1 MQSSAQRGAA
11 VRPDGMRGGRVGHP
25 CGLRS
30 GDPDQMQRA
39 LSEPNATGTGTS
51 PSAPVLSNQPMK
63 GIGLICLA
71 FICFTGNDTAG
82 KYMIVTGQLPIA
94 EVVWVRFLGQFLAII
109 IALGLFAVPSL
120 LQARKPGWQLLRSCF
135 LLIST
140 LFNFLAL
147 RTLRLDQVMTIQFL
161 TPLIVAL
168 LAGPLLGEWIG
179 WRRMLA
185 ILVGFAGVI
194 VAVRPDAG
202 SFEPAFL
209 LALSSMLAYASFSL
223 STRYLAPFDGVPVT
237 LFYSMFAGVA
247 LVAPFALSE
256 WVWPATTG
264 TWIAMITC
272 GVWAAIGHALF
283 IAAFRYAPASTLM
296 PFTYLGLLTHSSAG
310 YLVFSQTPDAQTLAG
325 AVIVVASGL
334 YLLHR
339 EHVRQRP
346 RHQAE

>member
-1 MQSSAQRGAA
+1 
-11 VRPDGMRGGRVGHP
+11 
-25 CGLRS
+25 
-30 GDPDQMQRA
+30 MQRA
-39 LSEPNATGTGTS
+39 VTE
-51 PSAPVLSNQPMK
+51 PSAPATDHAASPVMSHQPLK

-82 KYMIVTGQLPIA
+82 KYMIVVGHLPVV

-109 IALGLFAVPSL
+109 LALGLFAVPSL
-120 LQARKPGWQLLRSCF
+120 LRARKPGWQILRSCF
-135 LLIST
+135 LLTST
-140 LFNFLAL
+140 VFNFLAL

-161 TPLIVAL
+161 APLLVAL
-168 LAGPLLGEWIG
+168 LAGPFLGEWVG

-185 ILVGFAGVI
+185 ILIGFAGVV
-194 VAVRPDAG
+194 VAVRPGAD

-209 LALSSMLAYASFSL
+209 LALSGTLAYVSFSL

-247 LVAPFALSE
+247 LVAPFALAE
-256 WVWPATTG
+256 WIWPTTTAT
-264 TWIAMITC
+264 WVAMITC

-310 YLVFSQTPDAQTLAG
+310 FLVFAQMPDTQTLGG

-339 EHVRQRP
+339 EHVT
-346 RHQAE
+346 RHAKAATSH

>member
-1 MQSSAQRGAA
+1 
-11 VRPDGMRGGRVGHP
+11 
-25 CGLRS
+25 
-30 GDPDQMQRA
+30 MQRA
-39 LSEPNATGTGTS
+39 VSEPSAAGTTS
-51 PSAPVLSNQPMK
+51 LPPGPVMSHQPLK
-63 GIGLICLA
+63 GIGIICLA

-82 KYMIVTGQLPIA
+82 KYMIVTGQLPMA
-94 EVVWVRFLGQFLAII
+94 EVVWVRFLGQFVAII
-109 IALGLFAVPSL
+109 VALGLFAVPSL

-168 LAGPLLGEWIG
+168 LAGPLLGEWVG

-185 ILVGFAGVI
+185 ILVGFAGVV
-194 VAVRPDAG
+194 VAVRPGADA
-202 SFEPAFL
+202 FEPAFL
-209 LALSSMLAYASFSL
+209 LSFTGMLAYVSFSIT
-223 STRYLAPFDGVPVT
+223 TRYLAPFDGVPVT

-247 LVAPFALSE
+247 LAAPFALSD

-310 YLVFSQTPDAQTLAG
+310 YLVFSQTPDTQTLAG

-339 EHVRQRP
+339 EHVRQRTKP
-346 RHQAE
+346 KS